1 MDRRASI
8 HFRYFRGE
16 TMDGVLLLHKPVGMT
31 SHDCVMRIRKL
42 FQTKKVGHTGTLD
55 PDVSGVLPIC
65 IGKATKI
72 VELLTAEQKTYEG
85 EVTLG
90 IATTTEDAS
99 GDIVSIK
106 QIERPIT
113 RHEIERVFAELTGEI
128 EQIPPMYSAIKVNG
142 KKLYEYAR
150 AGIDVERPKRNVHIY
165 ELQLLDDRDI
175 FIGERIS
182 FRFRVTCSKGT
193 YVRTLAV
200 QIGERLGYPAHMSH
214 LVRTAS
220 GAFSLNE
227 CVTFADIEQHM
238 ENGTAHTLL
247 LPIERALAHLPTYRI
262 DRKEEQKVKNGAVL
276 PAPLSMPE
284 QLLMINEMG
293 KAVAIYMP
301 HPTKQSY
308 MKPLKVL

>member
-1 MDRRASI
+1 MDRHASI

-16 TMDGVLLLHKPVGMT
+16 AMDGVLLLHKPAGMT

-55 PDVSGVLPIC
+55 PDVRGVLPIC

-72 VELLTAEQKTYEG
+72 VELLTAEKKTYEG

-99 GDIVSIK
+99 GDVVSIK
-106 QIERPIT
+106 PIERSIA
-113 RHEIERVFAELTGEI
+113 RHEIEHVLAKLTGEI
-128 EQIPPMYSAIKVNG
+128 EQTPPMYSAVKVNG

-150 AGIDVERPKRNVHIY
+150 AGIDVERPKRHVHIY
-165 ELQLLDDRDI
+165 ELQLLDDRQV
-175 FIGERIS
+175 FTGERIS

-200 QIGERLGYPAHMSH
+200 QIGEQLGYPAHMSR

-220 GAFSLNE
+220 GSFTLDQ
-227 CVTFADIEQHM
+227 CVTFADIEQHLSA
-238 ENGTAHTLL
+238 GTAHMLL
-247 LPIERALAHLPTYRI
+247 LPIKRALAHLPTYVLN
-262 DRKEEQKVKNGAVL
+262 DEEERKVKNGALL
-276 PAPLSMPE
+276 PALSDMSAR
-284 QLLMINEMG
+284 LLMINKQGE
-293 KAVAIYMP
+293 ALAIYMP
-301 HPTKQSY
+301 HPTKQGC

>member
-1 MDRRASI
+1 
-8 HFRYFRGE
+8 
-16 TMDGVLLLHKPVGMT
+16 MDGVLLLHKPAGMT

-72 VELLTAEQKTYEG
+72 VELLTAEKKTYEG

-99 GDIVSIK
+99 GDVVSIK

-113 RHEIERVFAELTGEI
+113 RHDIECVFAELTGEI

-165 ELQLLDDRDI
+165 ELQLLDNRQV
-175 FIGERIS
+175 FAGERIS

-220 GAFSLNE
+220 GAFTLNE
-227 CVTFADIEQHM
+227 CVTFADIEQHVVA
-238 ENGTAHTLL
+238 GTAHTLL
-247 LPIERALAHLPTYRI
+247 LPIKRALAHFPTYVMS
-262 DRKEEQKVKNGAVL
+262 KEEEEKVKHGALL
-276 PAPLSMPE
+276 PILPSMPE
-284 QLLMINEMG
+284 RLLMVNEQG
-293 KAVAIYMP
+293 EALAIYMP
-301 HPTKQSY
+301 HPTKQGY

>member
-1 MDRRASI
+1 MRLSI
-8 HFRYFRGE
+8 SAIFRGE
-16 TMDGVLLLHKPVGMT
+16 AMDGVLLLHKPAGMT

-72 VELLTAEQKTYEG
+72 VELLTAERKTYEG
-85 EVTLG
+85 EATLG

-99 GDIVSIK
+99 GDVVCIK
-106 QIERPIT
+106 PIERPIF
-113 RHEIERVFAELTGEI
+113 RRDIERVFAQLTGEI
-128 EQIPPMYSAIKVNG
+128 EQVPPMYSAVKVNG

-150 AGIDVERPKRNVHIY
+150 AGMEVERPKRMVYIH
-165 ELQLLDDRDI
+165 ELQLLDERTV
-175 FIGERIS
+175 FTGERIS

-200 QIGERLGYPAHMSH
+200 QMGEKLGYPAHMSH

-220 GAFSLNE
+220 GAFTLE
-227 CVTFADIEQHM
+227 QCVTFEQIERHI
-238 ENGTAHTLL
+238 EEGNVHALL
-247 LPIERALAHLPTYRI
+247 WPIECALAHMPTYVLNT
-262 DRKEEQKVKNGAVL
+262 EEEKKVKNGALL
-276 PAPLSMPE
+276 PAPSSMPE
-284 QLLMINEMG
+284 RMLMLSACGE
-293 KAVAIYMP
+293 ALAIYMP

>member
-1 MDRRASI
+1 
-8 HFRYFRGE
+8 
-16 TMDGVLLLHKPVGMT
+16 MDGVLLLHKPAGMT

-72 VELLTAEQKTYEG
+72 VELLTAERKTYEG

-99 GDIVSIK
+99 GDIVSEK
-106 QIERPIT
+106 PIEQPIF
-113 RHEIERVFAELTGEI
+113 RHDIERVFANLTGDI
-128 EQIPPMYSAIKVNG
+128 EQVPPMYSAVKVNG

-150 AGIDVERPKRNVHIY
+150 AGIDVERPKRNVHIF
-165 ELQLLDDRDI
+165 ELLLLDDRQV
-175 FIGERIS
+175 FTGERIS

-220 GAFSLNE
+220 GPFTLDQ
-227 CVTFADIEQHM
+227 CVSFADIEQHVVA
-238 ENGTAHTLL
+238 GTAHTLL
-247 LPIERALAHLPTYRI
+247 LPIKRALAHFPTYVMS
-262 DRKEEQKVKNGAVL
+262 KEEEEKVKHGGLL
-276 PAPLSMPE
+276 PILPSMPE
-284 QLLMINEMG
+284 RLLMVNEQG
-293 KAVAIYMP
+293 EALAIYMP

>member
-1 MDRRASI
+1 MDRRGSI

-16 TMDGVLLLHKPVGMT
+16 VMDGVLLLHKPAGMT

-55 PDVSGVLPIC
+55 PDVCGVLPIC

-72 VELLTAEQKTYEG
+72 VELLTAEKKTYEG

-90 IATTTEDAS
+90 VATTTEDAS
-99 GDIVSIK
+99 GDVVSIK
-106 QIERPIT
+106 SVERPIA
-113 RHEIERVFAELTGEI
+113 RHEIERVLDKLTGEI
-128 EQIPPMYSAIKVNG
+128 EQIPPMYSAVKVNG

-150 AGIDVERPKRNVHIY
+150 AGIDVERPKRNVYIY
-165 ELQLLDDRDI
+165 ELQLLDNRQV
-175 FIGERIS
+175 FVGERIS

-200 QIGERLGYPAHMSH
+200 QIGEQLGYPAHMSH

-220 GAFSLNE
+220 GSFTLDQ
-227 CVTFADIEQHM
+227 CVTFADIEQHI

-247 LPIERALAHLPTYRI
+247 LPIDRALAHLPTYVLS
-262 DRKEEQKVKNGAVL
+262 DEEEKKVKNGSVL
-276 PAPLSMPE
+276 PALSSMPAH
-284 QLLMINEMG
+284 LLMINKQGE
-293 KAVAIYMP
+293 ALAIYMP

-308 MKPLKVL
+308 MKPLKIL